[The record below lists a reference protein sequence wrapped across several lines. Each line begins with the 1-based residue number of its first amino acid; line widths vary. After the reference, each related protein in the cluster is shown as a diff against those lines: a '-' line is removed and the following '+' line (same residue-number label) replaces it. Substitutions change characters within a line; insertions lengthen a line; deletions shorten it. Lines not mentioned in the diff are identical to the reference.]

1 MLDLMTLGASMGLQ
15 TELTKVREETGAAV
29 HQEENVEA
37 TTTAGPI
44 AQAAN
49 VVADALSAVECT
61 VSAAAS
67 AMVPTSEMMSDV
79 IENVSMEAPTV
90 DLSLPTQRVAKK

>member
-49 VVADALSAVECT
+49 VVADALSAVE
-61 VSAAAS
+61 
-67 AMVPTSEMMSDV
+67 
-79 IENVSMEAPTV
+79 
-90 DLSLPTQRVAKK
+90 LPFRQLHPLWSQLPR